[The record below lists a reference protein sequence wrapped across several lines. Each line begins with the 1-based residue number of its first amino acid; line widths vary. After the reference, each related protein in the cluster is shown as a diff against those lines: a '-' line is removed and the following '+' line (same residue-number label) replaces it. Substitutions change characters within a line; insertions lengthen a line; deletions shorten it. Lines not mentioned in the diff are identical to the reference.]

1 MKKINVVML
10 AAVFVLLNIFVV
22 GCTYDKKRGFSF
34 ESPEDVVSAPLEVWL
49 EEEPPIPPN
58 ICDGSNPSGRSPTLG
73 ICEGSKPSGSSPMFG
88 I

>member
-34 ESPEDVVSAPLEVWL
+34 ESPEDVVLKFLE
-49 EEEPPIPPN
+49 
-58 ICDGSNPSGRSPTLG
+58 S
-73 ICEGSKPSGSSPMFG
+73 
-88 I
+88 